1 MTWVYNVP
9 EWLLFVLVV
18 CGMSSIAALGLI
30 AYRKVIPQ
38 SDDVSHN
45 DVAGPIISTV
55 GTILAV
61 ILSFMLVSVWQ
72 QYDQA
77 GATVVQEASAVA
89 DLYHAAG
96 NFPEP
101 TQTQLRAALKAYTS
115 AIIADEWPAMRTG
128 KFSETA
134 TKAQYGILGIIVRY
148 EPKTSAQQ
156 ALQQDAITFVNT
168 LVDSRRDRLFDNQS
182 GIPLIFWIGMWLLTA
197 VTVVCAY
204 IFRIKNETM
213 HVFMC
218 TALAAVIAVVF
229 VLIAEFDY
237 PFRGDAQIPATAWL
251 TLQANIE
258 GTPSPLTV
266 SN

>member
-1 MTWVYNVP
+1 VTWVYNFP
-9 EWLLFVLVV
+9 EWLLFAMVV
-18 CGMSSIAALGLI
+18 CGMGLIAATGLI
-30 AYRKVIPQ
+30 AYRKMVPQ
-38 SDDVSHN
+38 SDDISHN

-101 TQTQLRAALKAYTS
+101 TQSQLRSSLRTYTN
-115 AIIADEWPAMRTG
+115 AIVSDEWPAMKSG
-128 KFSETA
+128 HVSETA

-148 EPKTSAQQ
+148 EPKTNAQQ
-156 ALQQDAITFVNT
+156 ALQQDTITFVNT

-182 GIPLIFWIGMWLLTA
+182 GVPIIFWIGMLLLSA
-197 VTVVCAY
+197 VTLACAY
-204 IFRIKNETM
+204 IFRIKNEKM

-218 TALAAVIAVVF
+218 AALAAVIAVVF

-237 PFRGDAQIPATAWL
+237 PFRGEAQIPPTAWL
-251 TLQANIE
+251 ALQANIE

>member
-1 MTWVYNVP
+1 VTWVYSYP
-9 EWLLFVLVV
+9 EWLLFVMVV
-18 CGMSSIAALGLI
+18 CGMGLLAALGLI
-30 AYRKVIPQ
+30 VYRKIVPQ

-101 TQTQLRAALKAYTS
+101 TQTQLRSALKAYAN
-115 AIIADEWPAMRTG
+115 AIVADEWPAMRTG

-148 EPKTSAQQ
+148 EPKSSAQQ

-182 GIPLIFWIGMWLLTA
+182 GIPMIFWIGMLLLSA

-204 IFRIKNETM
+204 IFRIKNERM

-218 TALAAVIAVVF
+218 AALAAVIAVVF

-237 PFRGDAQIPATAWL
+237 PFRGDSQIPATAWL

>member
-1 MTWVYNVP
+1 MTWVYNYP
-9 EWLLFVLVV
+9 EWLLFTMVV
-18 CGMSSIAALGLI
+18 IGMGLAAALGLI
-30 AYRKVIPQ
+30 LFRKIVPQ

-45 DVAGPIISTV
+45 DVAGPIVSMV

-77 GATVVQEASAVA
+77 GGTVVQEASAVA

-101 TQTQLRAALKAYTS
+101 TQTQLRNALKDYTN
-115 AIIADEWPAMRTG
+115 AIIGDEWPAMRTG
-128 KFSETA
+128 KISATA
-134 TKAQYGILGIIVRY
+134 TKAQYGILGIILRY
-148 EPKTSAQQ
+148 EPRTNAQQ
-156 ALQQDAITFVNT
+156 ALQQDTITFVNT

-182 GIPLIFWIGMWLLTA
+182 GIPIIFWIGMWLLTA
-197 VTVVCAY
+197 VTLACAY
-204 IFRIKNETM
+204 IFRIKNEKM

-218 TALAAVIAVVF
+218 AALAAVIAVVF

>member
-1 MTWVYNVP
+1 VTWVYAVP
-9 EWLLFVLVV
+9 EWLLFIIIVV
-18 CGMSSIAALGLI
+18 GMAAIAAGGLML
-30 AYRKVIPQ
+30 YRMIVPQ
-38 SDDVSHN
+38 NDDVSHN

-101 TQTQLRAALKAYTS
+101 TQSDLRRALRTYIAAILN
-115 AIIADEWPAMRTG
+115 DEWPAMRAG
-128 KFSETA
+128 KVSASAARA
-134 TKAQYGILGIIVRY
+134 TYGILSTIVRY
-148 EPKTSAQQ
+148 NPKTNSQQ
-156 ALQQDAITFVNT
+156 ALQSDAIAFVNT
-168 LVDSRRDRLFDNQS
+168 FVDARRDRLFDNQS
-182 GIPLIFWIGMWLLTA
+182 GIPLIFWIGMLLLSA

-204 IFRIKNETM
+204 IFRIKNEAM

-218 TALAAVIAVVF
+218 CALATVIGVVF

-237 PFRGDAQIPATAWL
+237 PFRGDAQIPPTAWL
-251 TLQANIE
+251 TLQAAID
-258 GTPSPLTV
+258 GTPSPLTE

>member
-1 MTWVYNVP
+1 VTWVYNYP
-9 EWLLFVLVV
+9 EWLLFTMVIIVMGLL
-18 CGMSSIAALGLI
+18 AALGLML
-30 AYRKVIPQ
+30 YRKVVPQ

-77 GATVVQEASAVA
+77 GGTVVQEASAVA
-89 DLYHAAG
+89 DLYHAAA

-101 TQTQLRAALKAYTS
+101 TQTQLRNALKVYTN
-115 AIIADEWPAMRTG
+115 AIIGDEWPAMRVG

-148 EPKTSAQQ
+148 EPKSSAQQ

-182 GIPLIFWIGMWLLTA
+182 GIPIIFWIGMWLLTA
-197 VTVVCAY
+197 VTLGCAY
-204 IFRIKNETM
+204 IFRIKNEKM
-213 HVFMC
+213 HVVMC

-258 GTPSPLTV
+258 GTPNPLTV

>member
-1 MTWVYNVP
+1 MTWVYSYP
-9 EWLLFVLVV
+9 EWLLFVMVV
-18 CGMSSIAALGLI
+18 CGMGLLAALGLI
-30 AYRKVIPQ
+30 VYRKIVPQ
-38 SDDVSHN
+38 SDDMSHN

-101 TQTQLRAALKAYTS
+101 TQTQLRGALKAYTN
-115 AIIADEWPAMRTG
+115 AIVANEWPAMRTG

-148 EPKTSAQQ
+148 EPKSSAQQ

-182 GIPLIFWIGMWLLTA
+182 GIPIIFWIGMWLLTA
-197 VTVVCAY
+197 VTLGCAY
-204 IFRIKNETM
+204 IFRIKNEKM

-218 TALAAVIAVVF
+218 VALSAVIAVVF

-237 PFRGDAQIPATAWL
+237 PFRGDAQIQPTAWRDVQSKIAGVSGGL
-251 TLQANIE
+251 T
-258 GTPSPLTV
+258 G

>member
-1 MTWVYNVP
+1 MTWVYAFP
-9 EWLLFVLVV
+9 EWLLFAMVV
-18 CGMSSIAALGLI
+18 AGMGLLAALGLMAFRMI
-30 AYRKVIPQ
+30 VPQ

-77 GATVVQEASAVA
+77 GATVVNEASAVA

-96 NFPEP
+96 LFPEP
-101 TQTQLRAALKAYTS
+101 VQTQLRKSLSNYTN
-115 AIIADEWPAMRTG
+115 AILNDEWPAMRDG
-128 KFSETA
+128 RLSDAAGRASF
-134 TKAQYGILGIIVRY
+134 GILAILMRY
-148 EPKTSAQQ
+148 DPKTNAQQ
-156 ALQQDAITFVNT
+156 ALQQDAIGFVNT
-168 LVDSRRDRLFDNQS
+168 FVDGRRDRLFDNQS
-182 GIPLIFWIGMWLLTA
+182 GIPLIFWIGMLLLSA
-197 VTVVCAY
+197 ITVSCAY
-204 IFRIKNETM
+204 IFRIKSELM

-218 TALAAVIAVVF
+218 VSLAAVIGVVF

-237 PFRGDAQIPATAWL
+237 PFRGDAQIQPTAWRDVQSKIAGISGGL
-251 TLQANIE
+251 T
-258 GTPSPLTV
+258 G

>member
-1 MTWVYNVP
+1 MVIIGFGLT
-9 EWLLFVLVV
+9 
-18 CGMSSIAALGLI
+18 ATLGL
-30 AYRKVIPQ
+30 AVYRKAVPQ

-96 NFPEP
+96 NFPTP
-101 TQTQLRAALKAYTS
+101 VQNQLRAALRTYAN
-115 AIIADEWPAMRTG
+115 AIIADEWPAMRVG
-128 KFSETA
+128 KFSEAA
-134 TKAQYGILGIIVRY
+134 TKSQFGILGIIVRY
-148 EPKTSAQQ
+148 EPKTGSQQ

-182 GIPLIFWIGMWLLTA
+182 GIPIIFWVGMLLLSA
-197 VTVVCAY
+197 VTVGCAY
-204 IFRIKNETM
+204 IFRIKNERM
-213 HVFMC
+213 HVVMC
-218 TALAAVIAVVF
+218 TALAVVIAVVF

-251 TLQANIE
+251 TLQSNIE
-258 GTPSPLTV
+258 GTPNPLTV

>member
-1 MTWVYNVP
+1 VTWVYSVP
-9 EWLLFVLVV
+9 EWLLFVIVV
-18 CGMSSIAALGLI
+18 LGMCLLAALGLI
-30 AYRKVIPQ
+30 AFRMVVPQ
-38 SDDVSHN
+38 SDELSHN

-61 ILSFMLVSVWQ
+61 ILSFMLVSIWQ

-77 GATVVQEASAVA
+77 AATVVQEASAVA

-101 TQTQLRAALKAYTS
+101 TQSELRRALRAYTN
-115 AIIADEWPAMRTG
+115 AVITDEWPAMRDG
-128 KFSETA
+128 KISETA
-134 TKAQYGILGIIVRY
+134 AKASFGILGIIVRY
-148 EPKTSAQQ
+148 NPKTSAQQ
-156 ALQQDAITFVNT
+156 ALQQDAIGLVNT
-168 LVDSRRDRLFDNQS
+168 VVDGRRDRLFDNQS
-182 GIPLIFWIGMWLLTA
+182 GIPMIFWVGMLMLST
-197 VTVVCAY
+197 VTIVFAY

-213 HVFMC
+213 HVVMC
-218 TALAAVIAVVF
+218 VALAGVIGVVF

-237 PFRGDAQIPATAWL
+237 PFRGEAQIAPTAWL
-251 TLQANIE
+251 ALQAAIE

>member
-1 MTWVYNVP
+1 VTWVYTFP
-9 EWLLFVLVV
+9 QWLLFIMVV
-18 CGMSSIAALGLI
+18 SGMGLI
-30 AYRKVIPQ
+30 AGLGLAVYRKIVPQ

-77 GATVVQEASAVA
+77 GGTVVQEASAVA
-89 DLYHAAG
+89 DLYHAAA

-101 TQTQLRAALKAYTS
+101 TQSNLRAALRTYTN
-115 AIIADEWPAMRTG
+115 AIIGSEWPAMRYG
-128 KFSETA
+128 HVSA
-134 TKAQYGILGIIVRY
+134 SAAKASFGVLGIIIHY
-148 EPKTSAQQ
+148 EPKTNAQQ
-156 ALQQDAITFVNT
+156 ALQQDAIGFVNT
-168 LVDSRRDRLFDNQS
+168 FVDARRDRLFDNQS
-182 GIPLIFWIGMWLLTA
+182 GVPMIFWIGMLILA
-197 VTVVCAY
+197 GVTIGCAY
-204 IFRIKNETM
+204 IFRIQNEVM

-218 TALAAVIAVVF
+218 VALAAVIGVVF

-237 PFRGDAQIPATAWL
+237 PFRGDAQIAPTAWQA
-251 TLQANIE
+251 LQATIE
-258 GTPSPLTV
+258 GTPDPLTV

>member
-1 MTWVYNVP
+1 VTWVYNFP
-9 EWLLFVLVV
+9 EWLLFVMVL
-18 CGMSSIAALGLI
+18 CGMGILAGFGLAI
-30 AYRKVIPQ
+30 YRKLVPQ
-38 SDDVSHN
+38 SDDMSHN

-101 TQTQLRAALKAYTS
+101 TQSQLRVALRSYTN
-115 AIIADEWPAMRTG
+115 AIINDEWPAMRGG
-128 KFSETA
+128 KASATA
-134 TKAQYGILGIIVRY
+134 AKASFGLLGIIIRY
-148 EPKTSAQQ
+148 NPSSNAQQ
-156 ALQQDAITFVNT
+156 ALQQDAIGFVNT
-168 LVDSRRDRLFDNQS
+168 LVDARRDRLFDNQS
-182 GIPLIFWIGMWLLTA
+182 GIPIIFWVGMLLLSAITIF
-197 VTVVCAY
+197 CAY
-204 IFRIKNETM
+204 IFRIKNEAM

-218 TALAAVIAVVF
+218 VALAAVIAVVF

-237 PFRGDAQIPATAWL
+237 PFRGDAQIPPTAWL
-251 TLQANIE
+251 ALQATIAGVTDPFTE
-258 GTPSPLTV
+258 